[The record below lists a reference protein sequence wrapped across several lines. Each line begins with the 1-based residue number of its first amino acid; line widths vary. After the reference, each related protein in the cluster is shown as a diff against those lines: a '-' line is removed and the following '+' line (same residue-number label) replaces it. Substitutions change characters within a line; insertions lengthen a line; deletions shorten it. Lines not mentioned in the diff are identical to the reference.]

1 MSTCNGTGFRPSSF
15 MLAGIPGL
23 AAAHVWFAV
32 PFFSMYIVTVVANFT
47 LLFIIKIE
55 ESLHEPMYLFLAML
69 AITDLSLV
77 TSIVPRMLG
86 IFWFNA
92 RETGVNACLTQMFF
106 IPFLYV
112 MESGILLAMALDRFI
127 AICYPLR
134 YIIILANTALIKIGL
149 VIGFRATVVLMPAPL
164 LVRKLMYFRT
174 EVIPYSY
181 CAYMAVVQLA
191 CVDTSV
197 HVMYGLFVI
206 IASVGVDLF
215 FIALSYVLILW
226 AVFRLPS
233 KEARSKSLGTCGS
246 HMCVVLLF
254 YSPVVF
260 SFVAQKLGFS
270 MAPNIQIIV
279 DNLYFLLPP
288 MLNPLVY
295 GVRTSQLRNRVAKM
309 LHCTKI

>member
-1 MSTCNGTGFRPSSF
+1 
-15 MLAGIPGL
+15 
-23 AAAHVWFAV
+23 
-32 PFFSMYIVTVVANFT
+32 MYIVTVVANFT

-92 RETGVNACLTQMFF
+92 RETGVNACLAQMFF

-233 KEARSKSLGTCGS
+233 KEART
-246 HMCVVLLF
+246 
-254 YSPVVF
+254 
-260 SFVAQKLGFS
+260 QKLGFS